1 MMMLTPRVVGG
12 VGSNSHDDALTPPA
26 PRFLQGRSDV
36 TGGSCQQCGSEFA
49 RNLRGRP
56 RRFCSEKCRIAS
68 YRLAHSEVNR
78 RYYQQKR
85 RNPQTDICFGTCD
98 ECGRFHARRLATTAV
113 SFIKAGGI
121 LRCYGC
127 AKVRRLTRKLERERE
142 RRAEWRDASDPRYEI
157 LRSREDNKSHRRRVR
172 ISATSDVSNAEIADL
187 RRSRKTCPNC
197 GCRFSSRN
205 PATIEHIIPLAL
217 GGTHTRDNLR
227 LWCRS
232 CNSSRGARLD
242 DVSGFQLNLEMR
254 VEVA

>member
-1 MMMLTPRVVGG
+1 M
-12 VGSNSHDDALTPPA
+12 
-26 PRFLQGRSDV
+26 
-36 TGGSCQQCGSEFA
+36 
-49 RNLRGRP
+49 
-56 RRFCSEKCRIAS
+56 
-68 YRLAHSEVNR
+68 AHSELNR
-78 RYYQQKR
+78 RYYERKR
-85 RNPQTDICFGTCD
+85 RNPQTGICFGTCD
-98 ECGRFHARRLATTAV
+98 ECGRFHARRLATTAL
-113 SFIKAGGI
+113 SFINAGGI

-142 RRAEWRDASDPRYEI
+142 RRAEWRDAGDSRYEI

-205 PATIEHIIPLAL
+205 PATIEHIIPLSL

-254 VEVA
+254 VEVS